1 LLPWR
6 LSAKLE
12 QYFPVLSS
20 RKPKGNHPHERC
32 VGRRG
37 RALLAT
43 LPFGQVKLMEFDLM
57 KLGPLSPLHLLL
69 TEGWA
74 TDRAVH
80 LRMSAE
86 K

>member
-1 LLPWR
+1 MNVA
-6 LSAKLE
+6 SVEEA
-12 QYFPVLSS
+12 
-20 RKPKGNHPHERC
+20 
-32 VGRRG
+32 

-43 LPFGQVKLMEFDLM
+43 LPFGQAKLMEFDLM

-74 TDRAVH
+74 TERAVP
-80 LRMSAE
+80 LRMGAE